1 MQWSGPHPREN
12 KVGVAQT
19 LYYLTQITTVLG
31 GWGVRGGGGSSAGQE
46 KSILKISFHSLRRG
60 CVGAAVEK
68 RVISTAAGEQKAAL
82 YRREEKRRRNGD
94 AGPEGTSERPTLRG

>member
-1 MQWSGPHPREN
+1 MEWTSPERKQGGCCTDPLLFDTDNYSLGE
-12 KVGVAQT
+12 VGD
-19 LYYLTQITTVLG
+19 G
-31 GWGVRGGGGSSAGQE
+31 GVSAGQD

-68 RVISTAAGEQKAAL
+68 RVISTAAGEQKAAS

-94 AGPEGTSERPTLRG
+94 AGPEGTSEWPTLRG